1 MKKIYLFVL
10 CTSLV
15 ALVSKQVKADTIT
28 VMVTNNAFSPT
39 TFSAEV
45 GDVVKWV
52 WDSNGMAHNVTS
64 ASQTIPNGAA
74 PLASGNLT
82 SGTYIYNITVEGNY
96 GYACTLHTLS
106 GMAAGFQVDA
116 ANGISKPNVSVSL
129 GIFPNPFKEKVTVKY
144 TGVESIQV
152 VNVLGEKVKTV
163 ELSATENKTDVY
175 FDGLPSGIYFFR
187 FLQEG
192 NIVETRRIIKS
203 E

>member
-1 MKKIYLFVL
+1 MKKTYLSII
-10 CTSLV
+10 CTCLF
-15 ALVSKQVKADTIT
+15 ALFAGQTKADTIT

-45 GDVVKWV
+45 GDVVKWI

-64 ASQTIPNGAA
+64 ASQTIPGGAA
-74 PLASGNLT
+74 PLASGDLT
-82 SGTYIYNITVEGNY
+82 SGTYIYTLTVEGNY

-106 GMAAGFQVDA
+106 GMAAGFQVEA

-129 GIFPNPFKEKVTVKY
+129 GIFPNPFKGKVTVKY

-152 VNVLGEKVKTV
+152 VNVLGEKVKTI
-163 ELSATENKTDVY
+163 ELSATENKTDVD

-187 FLQEG
+187 FVKDG
-192 NIVETRRIIKS
+192 HIVETKRIIKS